1 MFDLNAPETWVAV
14 GFLIFVGIVVYFG
27 VHTSLAKALDNR
39 ADRIKAELD
48 EARRLKEE
56 ALALVETYRRKK
68 QDAEKEAEEIVA
80 NAKAEA
86 VRLEAEAK
94 AKIED
99 FVARRTR
106 MAEDK
111 IAQAETQAMGDVRA
125 AAADAAIAAA
135 ETILTATAKG
145 NVAEDLLA
153 KGIADIRSKLN

>member
-1 MFDLNAPETWVAV
+1 MFDLYAPETWVAV
-14 GFLIFVGIVVYFG
+14 AFVIFVGLLLYLG
-27 VHTSLAKALDNR
+27 VHKSLATALDNR
-39 ADRIKAELD
+39 AARIKADLD
-48 EARRLKEE
+48 EARRLKDE

-68 QDAEKEAEEIVA
+68 QEAEKEAEDIVA

-94 AKIED
+94 TKIEE

-111 IAQAETQAMGDVRA
+111 IAQAETQAMTDVRA

-135 ETILTATAKG
+135 ETILTATTKG
-145 NVAEDLLA
+145 KVAEDLLA
-153 KGIADIRSKLN
+153 KGIADVRSKLN